1 MKVADIR
8 ELTAE
13 EIKTQI
19 SEARKELVGFRFQQS
34 MRKLESTARI
44 KTTRQKLARLLTIET
59 EKEKGIEGRK
69 PQAKKAAKVAASA
82 GKTAKAKTGTK
93 ADAKK
98 STKAEEKAASEKAAE
113 E

>member
-44 KTTRQKLARLLTIET
+44 KATRQKLARLLTIET

-69 PQAKKAAKVAASA
+69 PQANKAAKVGAE
-82 GKTAKAKTGTK
+82 GKTAKAKAG
-93 ADAKK
+93 AKK
-98 STKAEEKAASEKAAE
+98 SAKAEEKAAEEKAAE

>member
-44 KTTRQKLARLLTIET
+44 KATRQKLARLLTIET

-69 PQAKKAAKVAASA
+69 PQAKKAAKVASE
-82 GKTAKAKTGTK
+82 GKTAKAKAAPK
-93 ADAKK
+93 AGAKK
-98 STKAEEKAASEKAAE
+98 STKKEEKAAE

>member
-13 EIKTQI
+13 EITTQI

-44 KTTRQKLARLLTIET
+44 KATKQKLARLLTIQT
-59 EKEKGIEGRK
+59 EKEKGIEGAK
-69 PQAKKAAKVAASA
+69 PRAKKAAKVGAE
-82 GKTAKAKTGTK
+82 GKTAKAKTAAK
-93 ADAKK
+93 PAAKK
-98 STKAEEKAASEKAAE
+98 NKKEKAATE
-113 E
+113 

>member
-44 KTTRQKLARLLTIET
+44 KATRQKLARLLTIET

-69 PQAKKAAKVAASA
+69 PQAKKAAKVGAE
-82 GKTAKAKTGTK
+82 GKTAKAKAGTK
-93 ADAKK
+93 AGAEK
-98 STKAEEKAASEKAAE
+98 SPKAEEKASEE
-113 E
+113 

>member
-44 KTTRQKLARLLTIET
+44 KATRQKLARLLTIET

-69 PQAKKAAKVAASA
+69 PQAKKAAKVSSE
-82 GKTAKAKTGTK
+82 GKTAKAKAAPK
-93 ADAKK
+93 AGAKK
-98 STKAEEKAASEKAAE
+98 TTKSEEKAAE